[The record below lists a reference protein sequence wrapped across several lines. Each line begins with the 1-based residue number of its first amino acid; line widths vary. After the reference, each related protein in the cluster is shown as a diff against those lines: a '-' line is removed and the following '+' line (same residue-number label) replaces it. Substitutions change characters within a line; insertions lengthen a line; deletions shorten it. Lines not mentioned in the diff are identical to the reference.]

1 MPKQYTRLVRADSYD
16 FLNTTNETYQ
26 GYGTPQTVDSY
37 QTDPVQDGMGPTLK
51 KDETDPL
58 AIHEI
63 IQEIFFDYY
72 GTNIPKKKISEV
84 VEALPKDLPNDAD
97 ELSAVVS
104 AVFRELKCFN
114 WVEKEIVEDDDETPQ
129 DIVDDVNSLTDEGYL
144 EDIEDDQT
152 DEALNEI
159 EDEEQ
164 GSPVEKRDLNELF
177 AEAVR
182 IRNSSHDSSS
192 FASERHA
199 RRSLADARETVQL
212 DGEIG
217 ITSTYSEIISNP
229 TIAAFDTGAPDRDG
243 PKRVSAGATGDPLQG
258 SWFGGVQSGQ
268 FATDGEGFAIINC
281 DNL

>member
-37 QTDPVQDGMGPTLK
+37 QIDPVQEGMGPVLDK
-51 KDETDPL
+51 EQADPL
-58 AIHEI
+58 AIHET
-63 IQEIFFDYY
+63 IQAIFFDYY
-72 GTNIPKKKISEV
+72 GTNIPKKKIPEV
-84 VEALPKDLPNDAD
+84 VDALPKTLPNDAD

-144 EDIEDDQT
+144 DDIEDDQT
-152 DEALNEI
+152 EEALDEI

-164 GSPVEKRDLNELF
+164 GVPVEKRDLDELF
-177 AEAVR
+177 AEAARVR
-182 IRNSSHDSSS
+182 SSS
-192 FASERHA
+192 QDNISFPSERHS

-217 ITSTYSEIISNP
+217 ITSTYSEIISDP
-229 TIAAFDTGAPDRDG
+229 HIAAFDTGAPDTNG
-243 PKRVSAGATGDPLQG
+243 PKRVAAGSTGDPLQG